1 MFAGYAVGAIE
12 ERHIGG
18 ADSFGLCY
26 FFVCDRYVLQ
36 SKVLI
41 LHVVVLESK
50 SVCIR
55 NNSNFQADLLLETI
69 VLFNCTTYADVSIEE
84 RSLVGAVVHGQLLIS
99 DAVLDLMD
107 SHSSRLH
114 VVFAG
119 KQKRHVCD

>member
-1 MFAGYAVGAIE
+1 MQLVPLKRGTSAGQTLLGYAT
-12 ERHIGG
+12 
-18 ADSFGLCY
+18 
-26 FFVCDRYVLQ
+26 FFVCDRYDIQ
-36 SKVLI
+36 SKVHI
-41 LHVVVLESK
+41 LHVVVLQSK

-99 DAVLDLMD
+99 DAVLDLLD